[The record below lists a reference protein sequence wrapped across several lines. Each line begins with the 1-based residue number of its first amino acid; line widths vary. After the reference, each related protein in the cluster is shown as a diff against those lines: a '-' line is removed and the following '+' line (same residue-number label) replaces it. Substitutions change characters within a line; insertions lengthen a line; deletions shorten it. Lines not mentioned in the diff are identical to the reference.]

1 MPDPQPSQQSAQP
14 DPKQAQP
21 NVQPPRAHDDD
32 VAGKAYDSRLMRR
45 LLTYLRPYKLQVA
58 ISAVA
63 TILKA
68 ASDSAG
74 PLLVIIAVDTYMSGA
89 PPAHLSWL
97 ARRLHPPTAIQG
109 ITDIALI
116 YLASLLFTFA
126 LELLQTYL
134 MQWTGQKVMFD
145 LRRQIFRHL
154 QNMSPA
160 FYDRNPVGRLIT
172 RLTSDVDALNEMF
185 TAGVLAIFE
194 DVFTLGFI
202 VAIMLYKS
210 WPLALLTLAV
220 IPAIL
225 FVTRI
230 FRASVRESYRRQRAA
245 TAKINS
251 FTQEYV
257 SGMSVVQLFN
267 RERRAFAD
275 FSAVNAENKQAWTD
289 AIFAYAWYYPVVE
302 FLSSTA
308 IALVIW
314 LGGRAVLGASS
325 LTWITHHVYFA
336 PNTHAGH
343 WSIFGNVVTIGVLIG
358 FIQYAQRFFR
368 PIQDLSEK
376 YNILQAAMAASERV
390 FRLLDTEPT
399 ILSPDHPIPGNS
411 SGSIEFRN
419 VWFTYQPLTEEQQR
433 ALNESCHPE
442 RSSSRQQ
449 TAQSKDP
456 ETDLVTS
463 AARSFSPEELDPS
476 LASIEWVLRGV
487 SFTIAPGETA
497 AIVGHTGAGKTTI
510 ISLMMR
516 FYDIQHG
523 QILIDGV
530 DVRDQALPALR
541 RRFGV
546 VLQDPFLFT
555 GTIAENIRLGS
566 SWITDAQLQRAAE
579 EVNIADFIRTLPL
592 QFAEP
597 VRERGATLST
607 GQKQLISF
615 ARALAHAPA
624 ILILDE
630 ATSSVDTDT
639 EHRVRLALSRMITG
653 RTSVLIAHRLSTIQ
667 SADTILVMHKG
678 QLRER
683 GSHQQLLAHRGLYW
697 KLYQLQYRDQELAA
711 PSSRSCPLNRL
722 IASLGDPRLHPSD
735 FFDLGGKFGDGFD
748 LDAAPVGFGAFGLD
762 LQLATAQRR
771 FDEFRPLDR
780 AGVLDHVVHMAV
792 DHVHRSA
799 PQRVEFNRVPFAQG
813 ILEISGQ
820 MNGTIAVRGPRRLG
834 FGELFWFPRRVEHP
848 EPVGMHNAYLGAA
861 SRQRI

>member
-1 MPDPQPSQQSAQP
+1 MADQQKSKQPAA
-14 DPKQAQP
+14 KT
-21 NVQPPRAHDDD
+21 AHDDD

-45 LLTYLRPYKLQVA
+45 LLTYLRPYKLQTG

-74 PLLVIIAVDTYMSGA
+74 PLLMMIAIDTYLA
-89 PPAHLSWL
+89 ATPDAQQRWLPRHLHYLS
-97 ARRLHPPTAIQG
+97 ARP
-109 ITDIALI
+109 ITPMRGVTLIAAI
-116 YLASLLFTFA
+116 YLAALLFTFL

-145 LRRQIFRHL
+145 MRRQIFRHL
-154 QNMSPA
+154 QSMSPA
-160 FYDRNPVGRLIT
+160 FFDRNPVGRLVT

-185 TAGVLAIFE
+185 TSGVLAIFE
-194 DVFTLGFI
+194 DAFTLTFI
-202 VAIMLYKS
+202 IGIMLLKS

-220 IPAIL
+220 IPVIL

-230 FRASVRESYRRQRAA
+230 FRAKVRESYRRQRAA

-267 RERRAFAD
+267 RERRAFNN
-275 FSAVNAENKQAWTD
+275 FSAVNAENKRAWTD

-308 IALVIW
+308 IAIVLW
-314 LGGRAVLGASS
+314 RGGAAVLHNQAF
-325 LTWITHHVYFA
+325 LAAATA
-336 PNTHAGH
+336 AGLH
-343 WSIFGNVVTIGVLIG
+343 LDRARGFFGTVTLGVLIG

-390 FRLLDTEPT
+390 FKLIDTEPT
-399 ILSPDHPIPGNS
+399 ILSPAHPIAAPNQ
-411 SGSIEFRN
+411 GSIEFRN
-419 VWFTYQPLTEEQQR
+419 VWFTYQTLTAEQQHHLN
-433 ALNESCHPE
+433 AVILTLNEEKGKNPRISPGAA
-442 RSSSRQQ
+442 
-449 TAQSKDP
+449 T
-456 ETDLVTS
+456 TFTS
-463 AARSFSPEELDPS
+463 GP
-476 LASIEWVLRGV
+476 LADTEWILRGV

-516 FYDIQHG
+516 FYDIQAG

-530 DVRDQALPALR
+530 DVRDQDLTLLR

-555 GTIAENIRLGS
+555 GTISDNIRLGS
-566 SWITDAQLQRAAE
+566 GWITNEAVENAAE
-579 EVNIADFIRTLPL
+579 EVNIADFIRTLPAG
-592 QFAEP
+592 FDEP

-615 ARALAHAPA
+615 ARALAHAPE

-639 EHRVRLALSRMITG
+639 EYRVRLALARMITG
-653 RTSVLIAHRLSTIQ
+653 RTSVLIAHRLSTVQ

-683 GSHQQLLAHRGLYW
+683 GNHQQLLAQHGLYY
-697 KLYQLQYRDQELAA
+697 KLYQLQYRDQEL
-711 PSSRSCPLNRL
+711 
-722 IASLGDPRLHPSD
+722 HEH
-735 FFDLGGKFGDGFD
+735 
-748 LDAAPVGFGAFGLD
+748 
-762 LQLATAQRR
+762 ATAPALTQ
-771 FDEFRPLDR
+771 
-780 AGVLDHVVHMAV
+780 
-792 DHVHRSA
+792 SA
-799 PQRVEFNRVPFAQG
+799 
-813 ILEISGQ
+813 
-820 MNGTIAVRGPRRLG
+820 
-834 FGELFWFPRRVEHP
+834 
-848 EPVGMHNAYLGAA
+848 
-861 SRQRI
+861 